1 MMRFT
6 FLTMAPAVMA
16 NHLKGP
22 MQDQLDACT
31 AANCPDSKVFFEAAN
46 FDGTGMSFNTFVG
59 PNNAKWISDVDYVLK
74 VIGNNQVPYDYVA
87 SAGGDAQTNTAS
99 ADHSAKFTCL
109 LRHCMAE
116 TEPIWQPV
124 GRSGAHAKEQPF

>member
-6 FLTMAPAVMA
+6 FLAMAPAVMA

-59 PNNAKWISDVDYVLK
+59 PNNAKWIGDVDYVLK

-87 SAGGDAQTNTAS
+87 SGEQNGEIFCEEGALAKDQQGCEAAS
-99 ADHSAKFTCL
+99 CCEWCGTLSTF
-109 LRHCMAE
+109 
-116 TEPIWQPV
+116 
-124 GRSGAHAKEQPF
+124 RSRIASGY